1 MKTISQVFLLILF
14 VNQSIFS
21 QETGKDWMLGPFI
34 KADAENPILGKDST
48 TKFYCPIR
56 EQILRWE
63 AKDVFNPCAV
73 VRNDKVYLLYRAED
87 YEGQFKGTS
96 RLGLAI
102 SDDGIH
108 FERHGTPVL
117 YPDHDSLKV
126 KEWEGGVEDPRIVE
140 GPDGRYYM
148 TYTAYSGKSIHLNIA
163 SSDDLL
169 HWKKHG
175 TMANIGQVFPEP
187 GGYKAGM
194 ILSEVK
200 EGRMIAKKIN
210 GNYWMYWGVGNLR
223 LATSKDLIT
232 WKKVVDKEGNEVV
245 ALRPREEKKYNMT
258 DNLAVEAGPAAVY
271 TDEGIIVFYNG
282 IYNPLPKKKRVKTA
296 AGPPFGNGW
305 AGVQALFDKNDP
317 AQLINRAEKPSIAP
331 DRPYELRGQIPNVT
345 FVEGLVYFK
354 GKWFAYYGTADS
366 FIAVAVAED

>member
-1 MKTISQVFLLILF
+1 MINLRTVIIFLCLAPAF
-14 VNQSIFS
+14 MGRA
-21 QETGKDWMLGPFI
+21 QEKSWMLGPFV
-34 KADAENPILGKDST
+34 KADAQNPILGKDST
-48 TKFYCPIR
+48 TKFYCPVR
-56 EQILRWE
+56 QEVLRWE

-73 VRNDKVYLLYRAED
+73 VKDDKVYLVYRAED
-87 YEGQFKGTS
+87 YEGKFKGTS
-96 RLGLAI
+96 RLGLAV

-117 YPDHDSLKV
+117 YPDNDSLKA
-126 KEWEGGVEDPRIVE
+126 KEWEGGCEDPRIVE

-148 TYTAYSGKSIHLNIA
+148 TYTAYSGKSIHLNLA

-194 ILSEVK
+194 ILSELK
-200 EGRMIAKKIN
+200 DGRLIAKKVK
-210 GNYWMYWGVGNLR
+210 GKFWMYWGVGNLR
-223 LATSKDLIT
+223 LATSDDLVT
-232 WKKVVDKEGNEVV
+232 WEIVTDKKGNEVV
-245 ALRPREEKKYNMT
+245 VLEPRRSDKYNKT
-258 DNLAVEAGPAAVY
+258 DNLATEAGPAAIY
-271 TDEGIIVFYNG
+271 TKDGIIVFYNG
-282 IYNPLPKKKRVKTA
+282 IYNPLPKEQRVKTP

-317 AQLINRAEKPSIAP
+317 AKLVDRAEKPSIAP

-354 GKWFAYYGTADS
+354 NRWLAYYGTADS
-366 FIAVAVAED
+366 FIAVAIAED